1 MEDKKPRQGKPSPAL
16 RRLEKLIGVWKIE
29 GHTLDSNRNIV
40 SGQVTIEWLP
50 GGFFMIQRGEIAV
63 NEFKVHA
70 LEVIGYDPSTKVFPS
85 YVYSDVA
92 GFPSRYY
99 WDIRG
104 NVAKHWTKGARYNG
118 KFSEDGN
125 TLSGGW
131 RPIGRQRKTQGNNYN
146 AVMTRVS

>member
-1 MEDKKPRQGKPSPAL
+1 MEETKLPPGKPNPAL
-16 RRLEKLIGVWKIE
+16 KRLEKLVGVWKIE
-29 GHTLDSNRNIV
+29 GGTLDSNRNNI

-50 GGFFMIQRGEIAV
+50 GGFFMMQRGEIAV

-70 LEVIGYDPSTKVFPS
+70 LETIWYDPSTKVFPS

-99 WDIRG
+99 WDVRG
-104 NVAKHWTKGARYNG
+104 NVVKHWTKGAKYSG
-118 KFSEDGN
+118 EFSEDGN

-131 RPIGRQRKTQGNNYN
+131 RPIGRQKKTQGNNYN
-146 AVMTRVS
+146 AVMTRAV